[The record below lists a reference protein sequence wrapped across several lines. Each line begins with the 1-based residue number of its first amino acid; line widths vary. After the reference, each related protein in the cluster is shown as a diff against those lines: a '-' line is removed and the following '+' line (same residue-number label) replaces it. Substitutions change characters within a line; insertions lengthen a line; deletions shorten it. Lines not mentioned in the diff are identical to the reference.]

1 MSFRIKKIPDLIV
14 ITALTTII
22 GILAGFGAILTE
34 YLVEIVHH
42 SFFEQKLWG
51 LLDWAGDYYLII
63 IPAIGGAIFGA
74 IIINFARDAKGH
86 GVSEVLEAV
95 AVRGGRIPPK
105 VGIVKSISSAF
116 CIGTGGSVGLEGP
129 IAQIGAAIGSSV
141 GQFCHFSEE
150 RIRLF
155 LACGA
160 GAGIAATFHAPITGS
175 IFALEIILG
184 HLEARYFSAVVISAV
199 IADTIAQFYTKS
211 LIAVPIYKLVSV
223 WELFLYSILGVIIAL
238 SAMVF
243 IKVLHSME
251 SFWEKLPISDY
262 LKPVLGGALLGIIGM
277 IAFFQVDGM
286 PRFFGIG
293 YQSINDAL
301 NGELVIELIIALFV
315 IKIFTTSLT
324 LGSGGSGGTFTPS
337 LFMGAMLG
345 GSFGHLVN
353 TWFPT
358 MTAPAGAYAL
368 VGMVAFFAGAAH
380 APLTSIILA
389 IELTGNYTL
398 ILPIMLAAV
407 TSTLVT
413 SSIHPHSMYTM
424 KLAQRGI
431 KVRRSEPGHELDIME
446 TITVGEAMRTP
457 VETVPLTM
465 PLIKL
470 IEKFD
475 QSNYRGFPVVTED
488 GELMGIVSIKDLDNA
503 ITSDDIKGRAVSEIA
518 TTDVLTAYPY
528 EPMKLALERL
538 ALHDISRLP
547 VVQEQGSHKLVGI
560 LLRKDIIK
568 SYINTQNKFSDKP
581 H

>member
-1 MSFRIKKIPDLIV
+1 MPFKIKKIPDLII
-14 ITALTTII
+14 ITVLTTII

-51 LLDWAGDYYLII
+51 LLDWAGDYYIII
-63 IPAIGGAIFGA
+63 IPAIGGLIFGA

-129 IAQIGAAIGSSV
+129 IAQIGAAIGSTV
-141 GQFCHFSEE
+141 AQLCHFTEE

-175 IFALEIILG
+175 IFAIEIILG

-199 IADTIAQFYTKS
+199 IADTIAQFYKTS
-211 LIAVPIYKLVSV
+211 VLTVPIYNLVSF

-238 SAMVF
+238 GAIVF

-251 SFWEKLPISDY
+251 NFWDKLPISDY
-262 LKPVLGGALLGIIGM
+262 LKPVLGGALLGVIGM

-358 MTAPAGAYAL
+358 MTAPVGAYAL
-368 VGMVAFFAGAAH
+368 VGMAAFFAGAAH

-398 ILPIMLAAV
+398 ILPIMLATV

-446 TITVGEAMRTP
+446 TITVGEAMRKP
-457 VETVPLTM
+457 VETISLTM
-465 PLIKL
+465 SL
-470 IEKFD
+470 IELINKFNE
-475 QSNYRGFPVVTED
+475 SNHRGFPVVNED
-488 GELMGIVSIKDLDNA
+488 DELMGIVSIKDLDHA
-503 ITSDDIKGRAVSEIA
+503 IASGNIKGRAVSEIT

-538 ALHDISRLP
+538 ALRDISRLP

-560 LLRKDIIK
+560 LLRKDIIN
-568 SYINTQNKFSDKP
+568 SYINIENKFSDKL

>member
-1 MSFRIKKIPDLIV
+1 MSFKIKDLPDLIL
-14 ITALTTII
+14 ITSLTTII
-22 GILAGFGAILTE
+22 GILAGFGAIFTE

-51 LLDWAGDYYLII
+51 LLNWAGDYHLII
-63 IPAIGGAIFGA
+63 IPAIGGIIFGS
-74 IIINFARDAKGH
+74 IIIKFARDARGH

-105 VGIVKSISSAF
+105 VGIVKSISSSF

-141 GQFCHFSEE
+141 GQFFHLTEE

-155 LACGA
+155 VACGA
-160 GAGIAATFHAPITGS
+160 GAGIAATFHAPITGT
-175 IFALEIILG
+175 IFAIEIILG
-184 HLEARYFSAVVISAV
+184 HLEASYFSAVVISAV
-199 IADTIAQFYTKS
+199 IADTIAQFHKTS
-211 LIAVPIYKLVSV
+211 VLTVPIYNLVSF
-223 WELFLYSILGVIIAL
+223 WELFLYAILGVIIAL
-238 SAMVF
+238 GAMAF
-243 IKVLHSME
+243 IKILHSME
-251 SFWEKLPISDY
+251 DFWEKLPISDY
-262 LKPVLGGALLGIIGM
+262 LKPVLGGALLGVIGM

-301 NGELVIELIIALFV
+301 NGSLVIELIVALFV

-353 TWFPT
+353 TLFPM
-358 MTAPAGAYAL
+358 MTAPVGAYAL
-368 VGMVAFFAGAAH
+368 VGMAAFFAGAAH

-389 IELTGNYTL
+389 VELTGNYNL
-398 ILPIMLAAV
+398 ILPIMLATV

-431 KVRRSEPGHELDIME
+431 KVRRGAPGHELDLME
-446 TITVGEAMRTP
+446 TITVGEAMTKE

-465 PLIKL
+465 SLIKL
-470 IEKFD
+470 MDKFD
-475 QSNYRGFPVVTED
+475 QSSHQGFPVVNED

-503 ITSDDIKGRAVSEIA
+503 IASENIEERTVSEII
-518 TTDVLTAYPY
+518 TTDLLIAYPY
-528 EPMKLALERL
+528 EPMQVALERL
-538 ALHDISRLP
+538 ALRDISRLP
-547 VVQEQGSHKLVGI
+547 VVQEEGSRKLVGI
-560 LLRKDIIK
+560 LLRKDIINA
-568 SYINTQNKFSDKP
+568 YRDKQ
-581 H
+581 

>member
-1 MSFRIKKIPDLIV
+1 MSFKIKDLPDLIL
-14 ITALTTII
+14 ITSLTTII

-51 LLDWAGDYYLII
+51 LLDWAGDYHLII
-63 IPAIGGAIFGA
+63 IPAIGGIIFGS
-74 IIINFARDAKGH
+74 IIIKFARDARGH

-105 VGIVKSISSAF
+105 VGIVKSISSSF

-141 GQFCHFSEE
+141 GQFFQLTEE

-160 GAGIAATFHAPITGS
+160 GAGIAATFHAPITGT
-175 IFALEIILG
+175 IFAIEIILG

-199 IADTIAQFYTKS
+199 IADTIAQFHKTS
-211 LIAVPIYKLVSV
+211 VLTVPIYNLVSF
-223 WELFLYSILGVIIAL
+223 WELFLYSILGAIIAL
-238 SAMVF
+238 GAMIF
-243 IKVLHSME
+243 IKILHSME
-251 SFWEKLPISDY
+251 DFWEKLPISDY

-301 NGELVIELIIALFV
+301 NGSLVIELIVALFL

-353 TWFPT
+353 TWFPM
-358 MTAPAGAYAL
+358 MTAPVGAYAL
-368 VGMVAFFAGAAH
+368 VGMAAFFAGAAH

-389 IELTGNYTL
+389 VELTGNYNL
-398 ILPIMLAAV
+398 ILPIMLATV

-431 KVRRSEPGHELDIME
+431 KVRRGAPGHELDLMQ
-446 TITVGEAMRTP
+446 TITVGEAMTKE
-457 VETVPLTM
+457 VETVALTM
-465 PLIKL
+465 SLMKL

-475 QSNYRGFPVVTED
+475 QSTHRGFPVVNEE
-488 GELMGIVSIKDLDNA
+488 GELMGIVSIKDLDTA
-503 ITSDDIKGRAVSEIA
+503 IASGDIQGRAVSEIT
-518 TTDVLTAYPY
+518 TTDLLIAYPY
-528 EPMKLALERL
+528 EPMQVALERL
-538 ALHDISRLP
+538 ALRDISRLP
-547 VVQEQGSHKLVGI
+547 VVQEEGSRKLVGI
-560 LLRKDIIK
+560 LLRKDIINA
-568 SYINTQNKFSDKP
+568 YRDNQ
-581 H
+581 

>member
-1 MSFRIKKIPDLIV
+1 MFFKIKDLPDLILL
-14 ITALTTII
+14 TSLTTII

-34 YLVEIVHH
+34 FLVEIVHH

-51 LLDWAGDYYLII
+51 LLNWAGDYHLII
-63 IPAIGGAIFGA
+63 IPAIGGIIFGS
-74 IIINFARDAKGH
+74 IIINFARDARGH

-105 VGIVKSISSAF
+105 VGIVKSISSSF

-141 GQFCHFSEE
+141 GQFFHLTEE

-160 GAGIAATFHAPITGS
+160 GAGISATFHAPITGT
-175 IFALEIILG
+175 IFAIEIILG

-199 IADTIAQFYTKS
+199 IANTIAQFHKTS
-211 LIAVPIYKLVSV
+211 ILTVPIYNLVSF
-223 WELFLYSILGVIIAL
+223 WELFLYAILGVIIAFG
-238 SAMVF
+238 AMAF

-251 SFWEKLPISDY
+251 DFWEKLPISDY

-293 YQSINDAL
+293 YESINDAL
-301 NGELVIELIIALFV
+301 NGSLVIELIFALFV

-353 TWFPT
+353 TLFPM
-358 MTAPAGAYAL
+358 MTAPVGAYAL
-368 VGMVAFFAGAAH
+368 VGMAAFFAGAAH

-389 IELTGNYTL
+389 VELTGNYNL
-398 ILPIMLAAV
+398 ILPIMLATV
-407 TSTLVT
+407 ISTLVT
-413 SSIHPHSMYTM
+413 NSIHSNSMYTI

-431 KVRRSEPGHELDIME
+431 KVRRGAPGHELDLME
-446 TITVGEAMRTP
+446 TITVGEAMTKQ

-465 PLIKL
+465 SLMKL
-470 IEKFD
+470 MEKFD
-475 QSNYRGFPVVTED
+475 QSTHKGFPVVNEE

-503 ITSDDIKGRAVSEIA
+503 IASGNIEGRAVSEIT
-518 TTDVLTAYPY
+518 TTDLLIAYPY
-528 EPMKLALERL
+528 EPMQVALERL
-538 ALHDISRLP
+538 ALRDISRLP
-547 VVQEQGSHKLVGI
+547 VVQEEGSRKLVGI
-560 LLRKDIIK
+560 LLRKDIINA
-568 SYINTQNKFSDKP
+568 YRDNQ
-581 H
+581 

>member
-1 MSFRIKKIPDLIV
+1 MSFKIKDLPDLIL
-14 ITALTTII
+14 ITSLTTII

-51 LLDWAGDYYLII
+51 LLDWAGDYHLII
-63 IPAIGGAIFGA
+63 IPAIGGIIFGS
-74 IIINFARDAKGH
+74 IIIKFARDARGH

-105 VGIVKSISSAF
+105 VGIVKSISSSF

-141 GQFCHFSEE
+141 GQFFQLTEE

-160 GAGIAATFHAPITGS
+160 GAGIAATFHAPITGT
-175 IFALEIILG
+175 IFAIEIILG

-199 IADTIAQFYTKS
+199 IADTIAQFHKTS
-211 LIAVPIYKLVSV
+211 VLTVPIYNLVSF
-223 WELFLYSILGVIIAL
+223 WELFLYSILGAIIAL
-238 SAMVF
+238 GAMIF
-243 IKVLHSME
+243 IKILHSME
-251 SFWEKLPISDY
+251 DFWEKLPISDY

-301 NGELVIELIIALFV
+301 NGSLVIELIVALFV

-353 TWFPT
+353 TWFPM
-358 MTAPAGAYAL
+358 MTAPVGAYAL
-368 VGMVAFFAGAAH
+368 VGMAAFFAGAAH

-389 IELTGNYTL
+389 VELTGNYNL
-398 ILPIMLAAV
+398 ILPIMLATV

-431 KVRRSEPGHELDIME
+431 KVRRGAPGHELDLMQ
-446 TITVGEAMRTP
+446 TITVGEAMTKE
-457 VETVPLTM
+457 VETVALTM
-465 PLIKL
+465 SLMKL

-475 QSNYRGFPVVTED
+475 QSTHRGFPVVNED

-503 ITSDDIKGRAVSEIA
+503 IASGNIQGRAVSEIT
-518 TTDVLTAYPY
+518 TTDLLIAYPY
-528 EPMKLALERL
+528 EPMQVALERL
-538 ALHDISRLP
+538 ALRDISRLP
-547 VVQEQGSHKLVGI
+547 VVQEEGSRKLVGI
-560 LLRKDIIK
+560 LLRKDIINA
-568 SYINTQNKFSDKP
+568 YRDNQ
-581 H
+581 